1 MILKIKLLYFLIKLT
16 VDFAASGSLR
26 VTPSPVAAA
35 ADGDFRQRST
45 RSNKNGEQQ

>member
-26 VTPSPVAAA
+26 VTPSPVAVA
-35 ADGDFRQRST
+35 ADG
-45 RSNKNGEQQ
+45 